1 VRRPL
6 QYTIDKLLHLLK
18 WREEVG
24 ATDVFDLLEMGKA
37 AIGSVKDE
45 EAYEKCLALVNTLN
59 NNSIY
64 VHGFDK
70 VGRPVIW
77 MRTERKPW

>member
-1 VRRPL
+1 
-6 QYTIDKLLHLLK
+6 
-18 WREEVG
+18 
-24 ATDVFDLLEMGKA
+24 LLEMGKA